1 MPSYFQEEISCV
13 MNIAMALPM
22 RHWKIYANRCLWVE
36 NFIFSCATTG
46 AKSAPAQAVVATM
59 ASPAADVAKTPREG
73 GQVASNKVARSRS
86 RTHKKPRLL
95 KNGVLPTNLSE
106 PD

>member
-1 MPSYFQEEISCV
+1 

-22 RHWKIYANRCLWVE
+22 RRWKIYANRCLWVE

-59 ASPAADVAKTPREG
+59 ASPAADVAKIPREG
-73 GQVASNKVARSRS
+73 GQVVSNRIAGY
-86 RTHKKPRLL
+86 RLQVEDKQ
-95 KNGVLPTNLSE
+95 KNPVFRKTGFYQQI
-106 PD
+106 